1 MLKTESRLEGPS
13 DVSLLR
19 LFPEQNKESLACK
32 FRVEKME
39 NSGFSQ
45 TGSSLIQ
52 LNDHSQVLQSL
63 EA

>member
-1 MLKTESRLEGPS
+1 MLKMESCLEGPS
-13 DVSLLR
+13 DLSLLR
-19 LFPEQNKESLACK
+19 LFQEQNKESLVCK
-32 FRVEKME
+32 FRVGKME

-45 TGSSLIQ
+45 TGSSLIK